1 MVRPTSIVLWAV
13 VWIYELMFVS
23 ADKVRFIVKN
33 LRFMYVMYICRVM
46 LAGLNVFINSW
57 WYGKLTFVEL
67 NFFNVIS

>member
-46 LAGLNVFINSW
+46 LAGLNVFMNSW

>member
-33 LRFMYVMYICRVM
+33 FRFMYVMYICRVM